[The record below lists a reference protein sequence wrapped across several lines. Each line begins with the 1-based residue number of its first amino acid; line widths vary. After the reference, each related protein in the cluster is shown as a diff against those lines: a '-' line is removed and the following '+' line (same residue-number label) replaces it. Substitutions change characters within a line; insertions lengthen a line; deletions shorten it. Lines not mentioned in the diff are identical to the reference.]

1 MNMEARVAKLIFKA
15 KKDKKKRVETAAAA
29 RRLVDPN
36 GMGQQYKV
44 LAVTGTGVRK
54 AEESEVGE
62 VWPFVPGI
70 KSW

>member
-1 MNMEARVAKLIFKA
+1 MAKLIFKA
-15 KKDKKKRVETAAAA
+15 KKDKKKRVATADAA

-44 LAVTGTGVRK
+44 LAVTGTGARK
-54 AEESEVGE
+54 GEKSEMGE